1 MTRIMTALHALLL
14 SLALMPSPASA
25 EESLFVKELTEMLQ
39 MSRRTV
45 DSWETQA
52 LILICLAVT
61 VGALGVLTGI
71 LQGTPRQWTKTV
83 TVVVGA
89 IISISTVVSSTVFP
103 ADHRTF
109 KQNAASGRVELERMR
124 LILLDL
130 RTSATNENQRAY
142 RDEFMAHYDA
152 IAKLEMGI
160 LGKSPSKNTAWL
172 DWVPPLPLATAQE
185 RGAERTPG
193 WVRDKPR
200 DTPVSRFFVGVAEA
214 PQLDS
219 ARDASLRDAEDQ
231 AVRELVRAVT
241 KNTTSV
247 DALED
252 LRLRDFVKK
261 LADVNETA
269 FVFDKT
275 RSVFKYWTL
284 LRLHPRT
291 FDTTVAA
298 GGASIKVMAGA
309 RILQSAAPQYFN
321 GDRTLRVEYANVL
334 IESTGRATLSFQA
347 AATIRARFPARV
359 GPSVGLMFVDRDR
372 KPLGPFRDVA
382 QASVD
387 ACGGYEN
394 HETVLNDRDF
404 SRGVLDRA
412 EMFVLQLQAGA
423 SPSRCDRGFPSPF

>member
-1 MTRIMTALHALLL
+1 MMRIMTATHALLL
-14 SLALMPSPASA
+14 SLTLIPSAASA
-25 EESLFVKELTEMLQ
+25 QESPFVKELSEMLQ
-39 MSRRTV
+39 MSHRTV
-45 DSWETQA
+45 DWWETQA

-71 LQGTPRQWTKTV
+71 LQNTARPWTKTV
-83 TVVVGA
+83 TIAVGA

-109 KQNAASGRVELERMR
+109 KQSAASGRVEIERMR

-130 RTSATNENQRAY
+130 RTSASSENQRAY

-160 LGKSPSKNTAWL
+160 LGKSLSRGTAWL
-172 DWVPPLPLATAQE
+172 DHIPLPAVAVAQD
-185 RGAERTPG
+185 RGADRTPG

-214 PQLDS
+214 PQLEG
-219 ARDASLRDAEDQ
+219 ARDASLRSAEDQ
-231 AVRELVRAVT
+231 AVGELVRAVA
-241 KNTTSV
+241 KQTTSV

-269 FVFDKT
+269 YVFDKT
-275 RSVFKYWTL
+275 RSLFKYWTL
-284 LRLHPRT
+284 LRLNPRA
-291 FDTTVAA
+291 FDITVAA
-298 GGASIKVMAGA
+298 GGASVKAVPGA
-309 RILQSAAPQYFN
+309 RILRSAEPQYFN

-359 GPSVGLMFVDRDR
+359 GPSVGLLLVDRDR
-372 KPLGPFRDVA
+372 KPLGPPRDVA

-394 HETVLNDRDF
+394 HEAVLSDKDF
-404 SRGVLDRA
+404 PRGVLDRA
-412 EMFVLQLQAGA
+412 ETFVLQVGGA
-423 SPSRCDRGFPSPF
+423 SPSRCDRGFPPPF